1 MKNKLNFLFLNNL
14 YFLIQYS
21 QVTYISKTRGW
32 YNNDQGLLFLCILFI
47 LEPSPPRNLTLED
60 NGIDNIYVSYDTPED
75 KNGHITHQR
84 IKYTYK
90 PYNVCTTDQAEAD
103 YISKYKTIP
112 INMSDKKF
120 RFSLDEL
127 EPFWEYIISVQ
138 VNTSAGF
145 SNFSDT
151 LTIRTRASSKYISC
165 NKMQSTCF
173 FIP

>member
-1 MKNKLNFLFLNNL
+1 ML
-14 YFLIQYS
+14 YD
-21 QVTYISKTRGW
+21 K
-32 YNNDQGLLFLCILFI
+32 
-47 LEPSPPRNLTLED
+47 
-60 NGIDNIYVSYDTPED
+60 PEY
-75 KNGHITHQR
+75 KNGHITHQQ

-90 PYNVCTTDQAEAD
+90 PYNVCITDQAKAE

-112 INMSDKKF
+112 LNMSDKKF

-151 LTIRTRASSKYISC
+151 LTIRTRASSKYVSC
-165 NKMQSTCF
+165 TKMQSTCF
-173 FIP
+173 FIPLNLHYIEIPVSKSIFNYINLLLQRPNLLRYINRKTTFFVTK